1 MTIANPLFLWALAGL
16 AVPFVIHLL
25 SKKEGKVIKLG
36 SLRHVQA
43 TSTQQFRGIRL
54 NEIWLL
60 LLRSALI
67 IVLTLLLAG
76 VLYPANNSERWVM
89 VEKGLENQPRIK
101 VMIDSLESEG
111 YQARWLTVGFPKMS
125 DSINPTLPIR
135 YRALV
140 ADLAKRNLT
149 EGVVFARNSESQFAG
164 TASEPAGNIRWI
176 SQPLAEQT
184 FILSVFSKSA
194 DSTLVRQGKS
204 NANIT
209 TYDYVAGSNSTPGSV
224 PLLTVSVGIISDKDH
239 EEDKRMIIAALTALH
254 GFVPAKISIEI
265 GEKAA
270 SADWR
275 IWLSKDIVTPGKNIV
290 MKAGKNP
297 ELFTRISPT
306 AWNINGRLNESI
318 AIKENLS
325 LRLADI
331 IIPKK
336 DLEEIG
342 TLNDR
347 RMLPDSTVWAFGTTG
362 GDSSHA
368 GVTFG
373 SAEPFLIVILFLI
386 LITERL
392 VAYHKNQ

>member
-1 MTIANPLFLWALAGL
+1 MTIANPLLLWALAGL

-54 NEIWLL
+54 NEILLL
-60 LLRSALI
+60 LLRSALLI
-67 IVLTLLLAG
+67 ILTLLLAG
-76 VLYPANNSERWVM
+76 VLYPAGKSERWVL

-111 YQARWLTVGFPKMS
+111 YQAHWLSTGFPKLS
-125 DSINPTLPIR
+125 DSLNLNSHVR

-140 ADLAKRNLT
+140 AELAKRNLT
-149 EGVVFARNSESQFAG
+149 EAVVFARNNESQFAG
-164 TASEPAGNIRWI
+164 LASEPAGNIRWI
-176 SQPLAEQT
+176 SQPLPEQT
-184 FILSVFSKSA
+184 FILKAFKSS

-204 NANIT
+204 NANST

-224 PLLTVSVGIISDKDH
+224 PLLAVSVGIISDKEH
-239 EEDKRMIIAALTALH
+239 EQDKRMVIAALNALH
-254 GFVPAKISIEI
+254 GFVPSKISIET

-275 IWLSKDIVTPGKNIV
+275 IWLTKDIVTPGKNIV
-290 MKAGKNP
+290 MKAGRNP
-297 ELFTRISPT
+297 ELFTRISAT
-306 AWNINGRLNESI
+306 EWNINGRLNESI

-342 TLNDR
+342 SLNDR
-347 RMLPDSTVWAFGTTG
+347 RMLPDSIAWAFGIAG
-362 GDSSHA
+362 GESRQA
-368 GVTFG
+368 GITFD